1 MRACECASERAC
13 VRAYACVRV
22 CVRVCVCMCVRVRV
36 CVGAYV
42 RAYVCVC
49 VGGGVLTRPALLAG
63 AEPEVRG
70 GETVV

>member
-1 MRACECASERAC
+1 MC
-13 VRAYACVRV
+13 VRARALACVCVRVYACVR
-22 CVRVCVCMCVRVRV
+22 
-36 CVGAYV
+36 AYV

-49 VGGGVLTRPALLAG
+49 VCGGGGVLTRPALLAG